1 MKIAIVD
8 DIREEV
14 QKCCSLLADYAEKHR
29 LEIRAETFDSGE
41 AFLSVFRPHDYDL
54 IFMDIYMDG
63 ISGIEAA
70 EKIRITDSDEVL
82 VFLTTS
88 PDHMAE
94 AFHVHAFDYLIKPV
108 EQDRLFRLMDDV
120 LYRLTKNKN
129 QPKLTFISQR
139 DEISLLYTDIISVTS
154 MGNYL
159 EISALNDNV
168 FKTRMTFSTISEQ
181 LMQDQSFLVI
191 NRGILV
197 NMNYVTNIS
206 ERSCIMTNG
215 IHFPVNAR
223 EFRKLRQAWL
233 NYSIAQIRN
242 NALERE
248 IR

>member
-1 MKIAIVD
+1 
-8 DIREEV
+8 
-14 QKCCSLLADYAEKHR
+14 
-29 LEIRAETFDSGE
+29 
-41 AFLSVFRPHDYDL
+41 
-54 IFMDIYMDG
+54 
-63 ISGIEAA
+63 
-70 EKIRITDSDEVL
+70 
-82 VFLTTS
+82 
-88 PDHMAE
+88 
-94 AFHVHAFDYLIKPV
+94 
-108 EQDRLFRLMDDV
+108 
-120 LYRLTKNKN
+120 
-129 QPKLTFISQR
+129 
-139 DEISLLYTDIISVTS
+139 